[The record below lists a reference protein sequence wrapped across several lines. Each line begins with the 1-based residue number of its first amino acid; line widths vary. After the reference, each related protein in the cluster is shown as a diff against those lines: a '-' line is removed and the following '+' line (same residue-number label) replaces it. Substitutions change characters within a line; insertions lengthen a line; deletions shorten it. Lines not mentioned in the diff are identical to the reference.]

1 MWIPDTLFGV
11 GLRHPGS
18 WILAIEGS
26 VGTAVGGDA
35 ANLFRNKLG
44 RAPDGDVG
52 RATVPFAV
60 MLFTFASMRASRGS
74 CCRRVPSRVMR
85 AARVIETEARAPA
98 RPQEISRGQE
108 FRASSPR
115 AVRSESE

>member
-44 RAPDGDVG
+44 RAPDVDVG

-74 CCRRVPSRVMR
+74 CCRLHGSASRVMR
-85 AARVIETEARAPA
+85 AARVIEPEARAPA
-98 RPQEISRGQE
+98 R
-108 FRASSPR
+108 
-115 AVRSESE
+115 